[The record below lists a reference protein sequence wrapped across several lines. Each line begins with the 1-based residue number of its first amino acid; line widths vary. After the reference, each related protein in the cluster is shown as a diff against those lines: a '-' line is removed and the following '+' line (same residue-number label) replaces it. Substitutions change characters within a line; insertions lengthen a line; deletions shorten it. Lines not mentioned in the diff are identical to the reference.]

1 MAYYYYTFNNKK
13 YLKLLKL
20 CMRPFQVAGTGM
32 NLKDLM
38 RFNFKD
44 KWRTK
49 EQDSISIAVHP
60 GPELSSSCRPQA
72 VRRGQMTTQQES
84 NCLQLGR
91 EPTSRNEF
99 AGTLI
104 LEFTASRNIRNKHF
118 LFKSPSL
125 WYFATAALN

>member
-72 VRRGQMTTQQES
+72 VRRGPPQGPLHPPEAGPPLTGDPTALTTPS
-84 NCLQLGR
+84 RRLCFSTRHRQLHG
-91 EPTSRNEF
+91 
-99 AGTLI
+99 
-104 LEFTASRNIRNKHF
+104 
-118 LFKSPSL
+118 
-125 WYFATAALN
+125 TAAPGFIILAGRSLP